1 MTGRIRIKS
10 DRILTPDGLFD
21 GFVYIEK
28 GRITGLNRE
37 EQPADTAYDFTGLY
51 VSPGFI
57 DMHTHGG
64 GGHAFLHSSAEDVIA
79 GCDFHLTHGTTT
91 ILPTVSAAPFSDMR
105 KAAGDIALAMESGKT
120 LGTILGA
127 HMEGPYLSAAQC
139 GAQCPDFIT
148 PPDASQYEH
157 LIEEAGNLIARW
169 SYAPE
174 NDKDGAFCSYLTAHG
189 ILPSAGHTDAIYE
202 DMQLAAKCGCR
213 LITHLYSCTSTITRK
228 QGFRRLGVI
237 ESAYLNDDMYV
248 EIIADGRH
256 LPPELIRLI
265 LKIKGSDRVALCTD
279 SLAIAGTDVKEGVT
293 LNIEFIIEDG
303 VCKLKDRSAFAGSIA
318 TTDRLV
324 RVMTQE
330 VGISLCEAV
339 KMITR
344 VPAEILSLN
353 KGELKAG
360 RDADIIVFDENIHID
375 SIFVMGR
382 KI

>member
-1 MTGRIRIKS
+1 MIQRIKS
-10 DRILTPDGLFD
+10 DKLIVGDHIVSGYVYFENGTITAVTADELPFD
-21 GFVYIEK
+21 KEYDY
-28 GRITGLNRE
+28 TGS
-37 EQPADTAYDFTGLY
+37 Y

-64 GGHAFLHSSAEDVIA
+64 AGHEFFSTAADMVA
-79 GCDFHLTHGTTT
+79 ACNFHLSHGTTSICPT
-91 ILPTVSAAPFSDMR
+91 ISAAPFETMCNAVTEVK
-105 KAAGDIALAMESGKT
+105 KAIADPELLPNLIG
-120 LGTILGA
+120 L

-169 SYAPE
+169 TYAPE
-174 NDKDGAFCSYLTAHG
+174 NDKDGAFCSYLNAHG
-189 ILPSAGHTDAIYE
+189 ILPSAGHTDAIYD
-202 DMQLAAKCGCR
+202 DMRLAAQCGCR

-256 LPPELIRLI
+256 LPPELIKLI
-265 LKIKGSDRVALCTD
+265 LKIKGSDRVAMCTD
-279 SLAIAGTDVKEGVT
+279 SLAIAGTDVKEGIT
-293 LNIEFIIEDG
+293 LNIEFVIEDG

-324 RVMTQE
+324 RVMTKE
-330 VGISLCEAV
+330 VGVELCEAV

-360 RDADIIVFDENIHID
+360 KDADIVVFDEDINI
-375 SIFVMGR
+375 SGIFVMGQ
-382 KI
+382 KV

>member
-1 MTGRIRIKS
+1 MIQRIKS
-10 DRILTPDGLFD
+10 DKIIVGDALLSGYVYFENGVITAVTADELPFD
-21 GFVYIEK
+21 AE
-28 GRITGLNRE
+28 
-37 EQPADTAYDFTGLY
+37 YDKSGLY
-51 VSPGFI
+51 VAPGLI

-64 GGHAFLHSSAEDVIA
+64 AGHEFFSTAEDMVA
-79 GCDFHLTHGTTT
+79 ACNFHASHGTTSICPT
-91 ILPTVSAAPFSDMR
+91 ISAAPFEIMCNAVTEVK
-105 KAAGDIALAMESGKT
+105 KAKVDPSLKPNLIGL
-120 LGTILGA
+120 

-148 PPDASQYEH
+148 PPDAAQYEH
-157 LIEEAGNLIARW
+157 LIEEAGDLIARW

-174 NDKDGAFCSYLTAHG
+174 NDEGGAFCSYLSAHG
-189 ILPSAGHTDAIYE
+189 ILPSAGHTDAIYD
-202 DMQLAAKCGCR
+202 DMQLAAKCGCK

-279 SLAIAGTDVKEGVT
+279 SLAIAGTDVKEGIT
-293 LNIEFIIEDG
+293 LNIEFVIEDG

-318 TTDRLV
+318 TSDRLI

-330 VGISLCEAV
+330 VGVGICEAV
-339 KMITR
+339 KMMTR

-360 RDADIIVFDENIHID
+360 KDADIVVFDEDIRMD
-375 SIFVMGR
+375 SVFVMG
-382 KI
+382 KKL